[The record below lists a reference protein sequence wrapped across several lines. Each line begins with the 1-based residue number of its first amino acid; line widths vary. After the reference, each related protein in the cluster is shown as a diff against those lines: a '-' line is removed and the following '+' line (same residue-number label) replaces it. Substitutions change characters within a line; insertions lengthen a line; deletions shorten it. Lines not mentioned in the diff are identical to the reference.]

1 MECGADF
8 GEGGCAEVEGLGW
21 WREVEEAVISDGE
34 WVGLCVRLCGE
45 LVVDWTANCI
55 SFQSS
60 ILKMGCCS
68 GSEPTRNREYGILPT
83 LPENVHALDLP
94 ISPTTN

>member
-1 MECGADF
+1 MGM
-8 GEGGCAEVEGLGW
+8 
-21 WREVEEAVISDGE
+21 
-34 WVGLCVRLCGE
+34 LCGE

-68 GSEPTRNREYGILPT
+68 GSEPTRIREYGILPT

-94 ISPTTN
+94 ISPTTNQCILWRQIGGKVVVEAIMYGEKSKDIKHH